1 MARTEASLRTN
12 SKATAERDRSDL
24 RTRIIEAHYLR
35 QAIAREEA
43 LRRDRPD
50 LWRHAEAGRITRN
63 RAQAELNRLLRS
75 AGCHPVATEL
85 SLKQKVKKLQQL
97 EARNRAETASQK
109 RSA

>member
-43 LRRDRPD
+43 LRRDRHD
-50 LWRHAEAGRITRN
+50 LCLRAARRSHRVEAEDCGWR
-63 RAQAELNRLLRS
+63 
-75 AGCHPVATEL
+75 
-85 SLKQKVKKLQQL
+85 K
-97 EARNRAETASQK
+97 
-109 RSA
+109 